1 MFEEEYNKL
10 SHGDRDTFKLAVN
23 KLLYTSLITRR
34 IYDKKINIFK
44 SNPIYTFI
52 ETYYSLFEDYL
63 SFMDVDINKD
73 DQDGVIYTASTVDS
87 NHLKINVPTTL
98 IVFALR
104 SFYEGE
110 IAAHPADSSVLM
122 DNIQLTDL
130 VNRLGLSNL
139 SKRLYASNI
148 SDSLKY
154 LTSYNVLNLASGTY
168 SDPSYKFYI
177 TPAIRYVISS
187 EKMNALYQSITK
199 QDEEG
204 DSLNADLSNDTD
216 NNDVINLDNMLFKV
230 DGEE

>member
-10 SHGDRDTFKLAVN
+10 SRGDKDTFKLAVN
-23 KLLYTSLITRR
+23 KLLYTSIITRR
-34 IYDKKINIFK
+34 IYDKKISIFK
-44 SNPIYTFI
+44 TNPLYTFI
-52 ETYYSLFEDYL
+52 ETYYSIFEDYL
-63 SFMDVDINKD
+63 SFMDVDLNKD
-73 DQDGVIYTASTVDS
+73 DQDGVIYTSSTVEN
-87 NHLKINVPTTL
+87 NHLKINVQTTL

-110 IAAHPADSSVLM
+110 IAAHPSENIILM

-139 SKRLYASNI
+139 SKRLYASSI

-154 LTSYNVLNLASGTY
+154 LTSYNVLNLASGSY

-187 EKMNALYQSITK
+187 EKMNALYQAITK
-199 QDEEG
+199 QDEED
-204 DSLNADLSNDTD
+204 DSFNTNSNNETD
-216 NNDVINLDNMLFKV
+216 NDDVINLDNMLFKV